1 MDNSEDRLEEQDL
14 SPAME
19 TNEAII
25 NSPSDTE
32 GLTKVLPKYRK
43 QHQPENVWMK
53 SIISLAL
60 YLALGYYIFKQWEI
74 LLLITAI
81 VMIHELGHFFA
92 MKFFK
97 YNDLGIFFIPLL
109 GAYVSGSKR
118 EVSQKQSAIILMA
131 GPLPGIIIGIIL
143 YLIDQNGSGY
153 SLLKISYSKIAFLFI
168 ILNFIYLFPI

>member
-81 VMIHELGHFFA
+81 VMIQDPGHFLA
-92 MKFFK
+92 MT
-97 YNDLGIFFIPLL
+97 FI
-109 GAYVSGSKR
+109 K
-118 EVSQKQSAIILMA
+118 
-131 GPLPGIIIGIIL
+131 
-143 YLIDQNGSGY
+143 
-153 SLLKISYSKIAFLFI
+153 
-168 ILNFIYLFPI
+168 